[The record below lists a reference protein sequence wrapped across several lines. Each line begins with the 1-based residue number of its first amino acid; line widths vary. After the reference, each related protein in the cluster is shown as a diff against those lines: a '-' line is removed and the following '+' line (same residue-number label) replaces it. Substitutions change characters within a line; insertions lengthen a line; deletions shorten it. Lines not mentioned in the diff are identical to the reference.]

1 MKSPPHHA
9 LEHSVPSHI
18 PKSRSGHSATWTH
31 CQEVSGLPPGWSRDC
46 RDKQPFETRMHAV
59 VDDGDDDNGAITFA
73 SADDDAFAIQDA
85 SEPSPSLRESP
96 GLVGPWHHID
106 IFTNAMKTHCLISI
120 LKAKE
125 RFEAILHTFQ
135 DVTARVFQVLQ
146 CQWIVFV
153 RKWWRKVKTNAP
165 QKQHERFLEGKQF
178 TLTETGSIEA
188 TPHKVLCCLRV
199 NKMQKIH
206 SLGWRILFHTCTK
219 FDQVPGWLSNQINL
233 ESRCLLAFPQDN
245 DNVKNIWAKVHWMIQ
260 NAINSPEF
268 QTPESFATVSPMFQ
282 LRNVNPSTSQM
293 PHSAGLFCTHLY
305 TRRNN
310 YVNHN
315 LPVTSMISCMMTL
328 LADKMFEL
336 NWTSLFGAHYNWTF
350 NQLNFSLN
358 QVFSQ
363 LNFQPFNSHSWVHR
377 NTKSKL
383 QLNKEGKMPWKI
395 EQCNYNAYRTFR
407 VACPQHAAIIL
418 SNDFS
423 KDTVPN

>member
-1 MKSPPHHA
+1 
-9 LEHSVPSHI
+9 
-18 PKSRSGHSATWTH
+18 
-31 CQEVSGLPPGWSRDC
+31 
-46 RDKQPFETRMHAV
+46 
-59 VDDGDDDNGAITFA
+59 
-73 SADDDAFAIQDA
+73 
-85 SEPSPSLRESP
+85 
-96 GLVGPWHHID
+96 
-106 IFTNAMKTHCLISI
+106 MKTRCLISI

-146 CQWIVFV
+146 WQWIVFV
-153 RKWWRKVKTNAP
+153 PQWWRKVKTNAP

-293 PHSAGLFCTHLY
+293 RHSPGLFFRHLQD
-305 TRRNN
+305 
-310 YVNHN
+310 
-315 LPVTSMISCMMTL
+315 VTIMWITICLWSLWFHLWWHYL
-328 LADKMFEL
+328 LIRCL
-336 NWTSLFGAHYNWTF
+336 NWIEHRLVLMTIELSIRW
-350 NQLNFSLN
+350 NFS
-358 QVFSQ
+358 QS
-363 LNFQPFNSHSWVHR
+363 NFQSVELS
-377 NTKSKL
+377 
-383 QLNKEGKMPWKI
+383 
-395 EQCNYNAYRTFR
+395 
-407 VACPQHAAIIL
+407 AI
-418 SNDFS
+418 
-423 KDTVPN
+423 